1 MSHKDKIERE
11 SAIVEDINPG
21 KNNDRSMNQDNNN
34 SQSFIESYDEQKS
47 VQSVIEPSEVSKTG
61 KIEV

>member
-11 SAIVEDINPG
+11 SAIVEDIIPG
-21 KNNDRSMNQDNNN
+21 KNNDRSMNQDNNT

-47 VQSVIEPSEVSKTG
+47 AQSVIEPSEVSKTA
-61 KIEV
+61 

>member
-11 SAIVEDINPG
+11 SAIIEDIIPG
-21 KNNDRSMNQDNNN
+21 KNNDRSMNQDNNT

-47 VQSVIEPSEVSKTG
+47 AQSVIEPSEVSKTA
-61 KIEV
+61 

>member
-11 SAIVEDINPG
+11 SAIIEDIIPG

-34 SQSFIESYDEQKS
+34 SYSFIESYDEQKS
-47 VQSVIEPSEVSKTG
+47 AQSVIEPSEVSKTA
-61 KIEV
+61 

>member
-11 SAIVEDINPG
+11 SAIVEDIIPG

-47 VQSVIEPSEVSKTG
+47 VQSVIEPSEVSKTA
-61 KIEV
+61 

>member
-47 VQSVIEPSEVSKTG
+47 VQSVIEPSEVSKTA
-61 KIEV
+61 

>member
-11 SAIVEDINPG
+11 SAIIEDIIPG

-47 VQSVIEPSEVSKTG
+47 AQSVIEPSEVSKTA
-61 KIEV
+61 

>member
-1 MSHKDKIERE
+1 MSHEDKIERE
-11 SAIVEDINPG
+11 SAIVEDIIPG

-47 VQSVIEPSEVSKTG
+47 VQSVIEPSEVSKTA
-61 KIEV
+61 

>member
-11 SAIVEDINPG
+11 SAIVEDIIPG

-34 SQSFIESYDEQKS
+34 SYSFIESYDEQKS
-47 VQSVIEPSEVSKTG
+47 AQSVIEPSEVSKTA
-61 KIEV
+61 

>member
-11 SAIVEDINPG
+11 SAIIEDIIPG

-47 VQSVIEPSEVSKTG
+47 VQSVIEPSEVSKTA
-61 KIEV
+61 

>member
-1 MSHKDKIERE
+1 VSHKDKIERE
-11 SAIVEDINPG
+11 SAIVEDIIPG

-47 VQSVIEPSEVSKTG
+47 VQSVIEPSEVSKTA
-61 KIEV
+61 